1 MRSIS
6 PALMALLWVSPSA
19 LACIVMQNILIG
31 GLVDY
36 NSTQQV
42 VGFTSTTTTATI
54 RYSIV
59 DDDLLEDREYFN
71 VTLVPLSD
79 EVLFGD
85 NSQATVWISDNDG
98 KLMIVLV

>member
-42 VGFTSTTTTATI
+42 VGFTSTITTATI